1 MLRSDGHCIGATSA
15 PGGGSPDGSV
25 NVAELAWGRST
36 GSTDSISVPCPGR
49 RDVSETRLAVG
60 AIRSTASGAV
70 AENELA
76 VAVVSVA
83 PAVGGVIPGTVDPA
97 GERVVRTDDTGE
109 MT

>member
-1 MLRSDGHCIGATSA
+1 MLRSDGHCIGATA
-15 PGGGSPDGSV
+15 ATPAGGSPDDGVS
-25 NVAELAWGRST
+25 VAELVSGRP

-60 AIRSTASGAV
+60 AIRSTASGTV

-83 PAVGGVIPGTVDPA
+83 PAVGGIIPGTVDP